1 MDLNNID
8 KKIDDIIP
16 LLRKVWGDR
25 RRIIRNCFIGGVI
38 GVIIAFSIPREYES
52 TVVLAP
58 ESSKSTSLSGL
69 SSLASMAGVNMGNLS
84 SEDALYPELY
94 PQITG
99 ATTFLSDLYAMEVSS
114 KDGEINTTLYDYIL
128 NQQSFPWWEYVLLVP
143 GKIKKMILSSD
154 NGAPELPENVTYCS
168 YSEQD
173 FSVLNNLRKKVWTSV
188 DVGNN
193 VITISVVMQD
203 PKIAA
208 QVADRVA
215 SLLQEYV
222 TKYRTNK
229 AQQDYLY
236 CEKLYKEAEVTYNQ
250 KQTEYA
256 KYMDRHMLGT
266 LKMQFKAEEER
277 LLNEAQLAFGIY
289 NQAAQQME
297 ISKAKVQERTPV
309 YTTMQPAVI
318 PQLPAGPRKLYILIG
333 VLFLTLFGH
342 ISWLVT
348 GAKFKS
354 VIRKIA
360 AKNE

>member
-1 MDLNNID
+1 MEINID

-16 LLRKVWGDR
+16 LLRRVWGDR
-25 RRIIRNCFIGGVI
+25 RRIIRNCFIAGVA
-38 GVIIAFSIPREYES
+38 GVIIAFSIPRQYES

-58 ESSKSTSLSGL
+58 ESSKSSSLSGL
-69 SSLASMAGVNMGNLS
+69 SSLASIAGVNMNNIS

-128 NQQSFPWWEYVLLVP
+128 NKQSIPWWEYVLLVP
-143 GKIKKMILSSD
+143 VKIKRMLFPKEE
-154 NGAPELPENVTYCS
+154 GTPGLPEDVTYCS
-168 YSEQD
+168 YSEQQ
-173 FSVLNNLRKKVWTSV
+173 FSVINHLRKKVWTSV

-215 SLLQEYV
+215 TLLQEYV

-236 CEKLYKEAEVTYNQ
+236 CEQLFKDAEKVYNE
-250 KQTEYA
+250 KQSEYA
-256 KYMDRHMLGT
+256 RYMDRHILGT
-266 LKMQFKAEEER
+266 LKMQYKAEEER
-277 LLNEAQLAFGIY
+277 LMNEAQLAYNVY
-289 NQAAQQME
+289 NQAAQQKE

-360 AKNE
+360 SKHE